1 MTAWKLWYVCF
12 ISHDDLQGNVFWYVE
27 KENCQ
32 FLFTEIDGI
41 SPGKEVL
48 EEEDE
53 EKTKQRKAIS
63 KFHICSLLT

>member
-1 MTAWKLWYVCF
+1 MMARKLLCVRY
-12 ISHDDLQGNVFWYVE
+12 ISHDDLQSNVFWYVDE
-27 KENCQ
+27 ENCQ